1 MFQSAAVKDQPAP
14 PVLPTKVVDVD
25 VMVDEVEEVPM
36 EDDTQDPLSLHLTTT
51 R

>member
-1 MFQSAAVKDQPAP
+1 MFQGEGKDQPAS

-36 EDDTQDPLSLHLTTT
+36 EDDKQDPLSLHTTT
-51 R
+51 TTW